1 MAEKRKI
8 NKREFDKATELH
20 QPSKWIRFAF
30 KYFSKETEKKN
41 LSIKNN
47 LAFVL
52 SGLFALGFFGTVFNL
67 NPVIIQIVVI
77 AYSILLSSLVLYLF
91 SAVLLNNRRI
101 NKIRKELDISKA
113 EYDRLTRK
121 FYS

>member
-1 MAEKRKI
+1 MADKKVTKRQ
-8 NKREFDKATELH
+8 FDKIYGNYL
-20 QPSKWIRFAF
+20 PNRWIKFAF